1 MEAVK
6 ELLEAE
12 GTSVEELEV
21 NEPLNYSGGEAY
33 YDLTI
38 EKVRD
43 NVLSVEQHYTQM
55 MDRMSAPE
63 IRFDVSDP
71 ENWVPIE
78 YTNHDTY
85 EVDTE
90 GRKTQVYR
98 RDETG
103 VEGVDEL
110 IETLDKNLKQQF
122 PADEVT
128 GGENQ

>member
-1 MEAVK
+1 VKAVK
-6 ELLEAE
+6 EILAAE
-12 GTSVEELEV
+12 GTSVEEMDL
-21 NEPLNYSGGEAY
+21 NESYSYDGGDAY

-38 EKVRD
+38 EKVYED
-43 NVLSVEQHYTQM
+43 VLSVEQHYTQM

-71 ENWVPIE
+71 DDWTPIE
-78 YTNHDTY
+78 YTNHDSY
-85 EVDTE
+85 EVDDK

-103 VEGVDEL
+103 LEGVDEL

-122 PADEVT
+122 PAEEVA
-128 GGENQ
+128 GGDDQ